1 MAKKTMMCRTC
12 KKPKKGC
19 GCKRASGVRAPYRCK
34 ICHQLKKSCVCKKA
48 AWRVGD
54 DVRQK
59 ARACRTC
66 GKMGHDTR
74 NCPEKPCEKTRTCK
88 ACGKMGHDTRNCPTI
103 PRRNK
108 QDDKILQRQLNIHPL
123 FQELPMSSSASG
135 HLRGQL
141 YMQGWTN
148 ASVQAVPKIERFY
161 RPLHSGFFPSKQK
174 LLPPRGGSF
183 GRRLRTITVQR
194 NSQYHTQRLSIA
206 ARLAEDRRSDYGTH
220 HGPRNCKCN
229 VRTVLMNAL
238 AQHFPNDYAKT
249 RECFFCRVRNDRR
262 VHVPGAG
269 FATAG
274 TVKLCEAFPERYF
287 T

>member
-19 GCKRASGVRAPYRCK
+19 GCKRTSGVRAPYRCK

-108 QDDKILQRQLNIHPL
+108 QDDKILQRQLNIHPV
-123 FQELPMSSSASG
+123 FQDLPESSSESSQ
-135 HLRGQL
+135 LRGQFVHAR
-141 YMQGWTN
+141 MDERKR
-148 ASVQAVPKIERFY
+148 ASRAQSRTLLSSAPVRF
-161 RPLHSGFFPSKQK
+161 
-174 LLPPRGGSF
+174 
-183 GRRLRTITVQR
+183 
-194 NSQYHTQRLSIA
+194 LSIQAETPA
-206 ARLAEDRRSDYGTH
+206 ATRWFVWTA
-220 HGPRNCKCN
+220 P
-229 VRTVLMNAL
+229 
-238 AQHFPNDYAKT
+238 QND
-249 RECFFCRVRNDRR
+249 N
-262 VHVPGAG
+262 GA
-269 FATAG
+269 
-274 TVKLCEAFPERYF
+274 
-287 T
+287 